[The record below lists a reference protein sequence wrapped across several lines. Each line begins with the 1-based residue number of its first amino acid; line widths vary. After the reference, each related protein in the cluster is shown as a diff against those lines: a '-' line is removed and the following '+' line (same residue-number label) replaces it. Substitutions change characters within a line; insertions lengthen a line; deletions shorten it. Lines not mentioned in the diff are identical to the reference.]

1 MSELIVKWM
10 DDNLGGNRAS
20 ITVDGKLVVF
30 VQRFEVRQEGVKA
43 VASMDIVDVGG
54 ADKQGFSKALQY
66 LRTIPFLHVNVLR
79 NFNDDDGPP
88 WSETD
93 RVT

>member
-1 MSELIVKWM
+1 MSELIVKM
-10 DDNLGGNRAS
+10 DDNLGVTRAS
-20 ITVDGKLVVF
+20 ITVDGKLVGR
-30 VQRFEVRQEGVKA
+30 VQRFEVRQEGVRT

-54 ADKQGFSKALQY
+54 AEKRGFNEALQY
-66 LRTIPFLHVNVLR
+66 LHTIPFLRVNVLR
-79 NFNDDDGPP
+79 INDDDGPP

>member
-1 MSELIVKWM
+1 MSELIVKV
-10 DDNLGGNRAS
+10 DDNLGVARAS
-20 ITVDGKLVVF
+20 ITVNGKLVGV

-54 ADKQGFSKALQY
+54 DDKRGFSEALQY

-79 NFNDDDGPP
+79 NLNDEDGPP
-88 WSETD
+88 WSEVD

>member
-1 MSELIVKWM
+1 MSELVVKM
-10 DDNLGGNRAS
+10 DDNLGVTNAI
-20 ITVDGKLVVF
+20 ITVDGKLGVF
-30 VQRFEVRQEGVKA
+30 VQRFGVGRGGVKV

-54 ADKQGFSKALQY
+54 ADKQGFSEALQY

-79 NFNDDDGPP
+79 NLNDDDGPP

>member
-1 MSELIVKWM
+1 MSELVVKI
-10 DDNLGGNRAS
+10 DDNLGVTNAS
-20 ITVDGKLVVF
+20 ITVDGKPIGF
-30 VQRFEVRQEGVKA
+30 VQRFEVRHEGVKV

-54 ADKQGFSKALQY
+54 ADKRGFSEALQY

-79 NFNDDDGPP
+79 INDDDGPP